1 MSTSD
6 ESILSQRLRLWSMSP
21 TFLLASMADDEQAAA
36 RELQAALSGEWLDEK
51 DLQALRLGDLRNDPA
66 ARPWLLR
73 AIVETATNQMVGH
86 IGFHT
91 RPNPDYLQELCL
103 GAVEIGYTI
112 YSPYRRRGFAREA
125 TLAMFRWASETHA
138 VRDFIASCSPQNEP
152 SLRLLAKLGFERI
165 GGHLDEVDGP
175 EDIFRLRWDASQNAS
190 TSVH

>member
-6 ESILSQRLRLWSMSP
+6 ESIFTPRLRLWPMSHE
-21 TFLLASMADDEQAAA
+21 FLLASIVKDESATH
-36 RELQAALSGEWLDEK
+36 RELQAALSGEWLCEN

-91 RPNPDYLQELCL
+91 RPNPEYLQEICP

-112 YSPYRRRGFAREA
+112 YSPFRRRGFAREA
-125 TLAMFRWASETHA
+125 TLAMFRWASEMHA

-152 SLRLLAKLGFERI
+152 SQRLLATLGFERI
-165 GGHLDEVDGP
+165 GGHIDKVDGP
-175 EDIFRLRWDASQNAS
+175 EDILRLRWDPSQNAS